1 VRVLHVA
8 EALGGG
14 ILEMVRI
21 LAGAHARAGGQ
32 VAVAY
37 GVRPETPEDL
47 RAELDPAVELFPTPW
62 TNRSLRAQAG
72 AARTLRRT
80 VSDWRPDVIHL
91 HSAFAGV
98 VGAAALAK
106 RAPTV
111 YTPHAASFIQSTEPR
126 AKLLAYRALERFVAR
141 RVDLVGA
148 ISHAEA
154 EVMRATVRPR
164 RVEVVENGIPEL
176 DVEPPARTEW
186 PRPPRVVAIGRT
198 VPQRQ
203 PAASA
208 RILAALTPGA
218 EVEWVGGGGGD
229 RGVEGY
235 AALVAAG
242 VPVSGWITRDE
253 ALARLADATVYLHWT
268 AWDGLPL
275 SILDALSRDT
285 VVVASDIPPNR
296 EVLGPTGVCTDEE
309 AAIARIRALVND
321 ADAHAKLLA
330 EQRHRRAHYSARRM
344 VAGWLELYERLALC
358 NSRSRSMP
366 PR

>member
-1 VRVLHVA
+1 MRVLHVA

-21 LAGAHARAGGQ
+21 LAGAHARAGGE

-37 GVRPETPEDL
+37 GVRPETPEDV
-47 RAELDPAVELFPTPW
+47 RAELDPAVEVFPTPW
-62 TNRSLRAQAG
+62 TDRSLRAQAA

-80 VSDWRPDVIHL
+80 VADWRPDVIHL

-98 VGAAALAK
+98 VGAIALAR

-111 YTPHAASFIQSTEPR
+111 YTPHAASFIQASEPR
-126 AKLLAYRALERFVAR
+126 AKLVGYRALERFVAR
-141 RVDLVGA
+141 RVDVVGA

-154 EVMRATVRPR
+154 DVMREAVRPR

-176 DVEPPARTEW
+176 DAPPPERTEW
-186 PRPPRVVAIGRT
+186 PRPPRVIAIGRT
-198 VPQRQ
+198 VPQRR

-208 RILAALTPGA
+208 RILAGLAADA
-218 EVEWVGGGGGD
+218 EVEWVGGGGGA
-229 RGVEGY
+229 RGVDGH

-242 VPVSGWITRDE
+242 VPVSGWVTRDE
-253 ALARLADATVYLHWT
+253 ALARLGAATVYLHWT

-275 SILDALSRDT
+275 SILDAMSRDT

-296 EVLGPTGVCTDEE
+296 EVLGESSVCATEE
-309 AAIARIRALVND
+309 DAIARIHGLVTDRDARA
-321 ADAHAKLLA
+321 ALLA
-330 EQRHRRAHYSARRM
+330 DQRGRRGRYSARRM
-344 VAGWLELYERLALC
+344 VAGWVELYERLAA
-358 NSRSRSMP
+358 SSMP